1 MENNLNRYLK
11 CHEVTEKDYKC
22 NICFEK
28 FTSAWILRRHY
39 RKQHCGQKVESSI
52 GFGVFE
58 KEAVKTKSKT
68 SKLFKCPNCA
78 YVSPRK
84 LNTDRHFNSKHSSD
98 VSGNLSKS
106 GKYKAKRKLYDD
118 IKDDDYMQKNLKKM
132 MRYVKLTLMTLLL

>member
-1 MENNLNRYLK
+1 MK
-11 CHEVTEKDYKC
+11 CHEVPEKGHKC
-22 NICFEK
+22 DKYFEK
-28 FTSAWILRRHY
+28 FTSAWNLRRHY
-39 RKQHCGQKVESSI
+39 RKQYCGQKVASSI

-98 VSGNLSKS
+98 VSGDLSKS
-106 GKYKAKRKLYDD
+106 GKYKAKRKLFDD
-118 IKDDDYMQKNLKKM
+118 IKDDDYMQKEFKENDEVCKVISDDITSM
-132 MRYVKLTLMTLLL
+132 M